1 MPRPVEIL
9 MVLACLFIFPGSA
22 SAAGR
27 EELAAKAAIPRLEK
41 TLAAK
46 KLKLGDPVF
55 LRIFKEE
62 AILEAWMRPASG
74 QKFILFKSWPI
85 CFFSGALGPKTKQG
99 DLQAPEGFYAVGL
112 RHLNPFSNYHLSFNL
127 GYPNQYEQAQGY
139 TGSLLMVHGNCVSI
153 GCYAMTDP
161 GIEEIYTLVQA
172 ALKAGQ
178 PFFRVH
184 AFPFRLTDA
193 NLARHRGHQWS
204 NFWLM
209 QQPIY
214 NYFEKHRLPPD
225 VVVQDGCYQMS
236 GNNTAHS
243 D

>member
-1 MPRPVEIL
+1 MPRLVGII
-9 MVLACLFIFPGSA
+9 MVLACSFLLPGPTL
-22 SAAGR
+22 AAGR
-27 EELAAKAAIPRLEK
+27 EEAAAKAAIPRLEK
-41 TLAAK
+41 ILADK

-62 AILEAWMRPASG
+62 AIVEVWMRPTSG

-85 CFFSGALGPKTKQG
+85 CYFSGALGPKTKKG
-99 DLQAPEGFYAVGL
+99 DLQSPEGFYAVGL
-112 RHLNPFSNYHLSFNL
+112 RHLNPFSSYHLSFNL
-127 GYPNQYEQAQGY
+127 GYPNQYERAQGY

-161 GIEEIYTLVQA
+161 GIEEIYTLAHA

-184 AFPFRLTDA
+184 AFPFRLTGP

-204 NFWLM
+204 DFWLM
-209 QQPIY
+209 QRPIY
-214 NYFEKHRLPPD
+214 DYFEKHRLPPD
-225 VVVQDGCYQMS
+225 VLVKDGRYQMS
-236 GNNTAHS
+236 GENTHS